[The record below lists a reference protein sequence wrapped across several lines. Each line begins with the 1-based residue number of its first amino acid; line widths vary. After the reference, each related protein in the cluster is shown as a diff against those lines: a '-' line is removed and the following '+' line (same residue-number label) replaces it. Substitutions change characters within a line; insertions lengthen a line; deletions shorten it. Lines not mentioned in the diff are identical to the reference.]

1 MFKIF
6 PTVKNYYIKGDFTI
20 IGKNK
25 VFFTTVSSQWF
36 DGINIV
42 KKKKPYIKEELTIF
56 GENNKVFF
64 QQFLHNDLKERIV

>member
-25 VFFTTVSSQWF
+25 VFFTTIFSQWF

-42 KKKKPYIKEELTIF
+42 KKKNPT
-56 GENNKVFF
+56 
-64 QQFLHNDLKERIV
+64 